1 MEAGETSGEAAHR
14 ELREETG
21 LAPVALQTA
30 NFVEALSDRDC
41 DDSHL
46 LPVFAAEVDE
56 NRDVVLSREHT
67 KSEWRCTEGTQAAL
81 NFRCSAKPSPA
92 TCATS

>member
-1 MEAGETSGEAAHR
+1 MSFARRPGSR
-14 ELREETG
+14 RLRSRQLTR
-21 LAPVALQTA
+21 LKCYPIPV
-30 NFVEALSDRDC
+30 SDEF
-41 DDSHL
+41 HL
-46 LPVFAAEVDE
+46 VPVFATEADE

-92 TCATS
+92 ICATS